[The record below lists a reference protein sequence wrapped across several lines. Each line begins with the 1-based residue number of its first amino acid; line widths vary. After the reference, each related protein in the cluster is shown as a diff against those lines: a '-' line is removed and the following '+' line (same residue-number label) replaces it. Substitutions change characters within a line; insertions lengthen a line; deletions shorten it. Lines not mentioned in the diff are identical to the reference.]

1 MNESIVYS
9 YDQLASIVDR
19 LSCLVKKHSIV
30 TFTGDLGAGKTTLI
44 KELLKQFGVRD
55 TVQSPT
61 FSYVNSYTNAAGQ
74 IFYHFDLYRIGSL
87 QDFYM
92 AGFEDYLYAPNSITF
107 IEWPA
112 LIDSLLTRNVLTV
125 HSDYVTAMARNIT
138 VSCHCC
144 D

>member
-61 FSYVNSYTNAAGQ
+61 FSYVNRYTNAAGQ

-92 AGFEDYLYAPNSITF
+92 AGFEDYLYAPNSISF
-107 IEWPA
+107 IEWPVM
-112 LIDSLLTRNVLTV
+112 LD
-125 HSDYVTAMARNIT
+125 
-138 VSCHCC
+138 
-144 D
+144 